1 MSATTP
7 AGFHHGFPLG
17 DLRRRLRARAL
28 EAWGMM
34 AAAPWWQRLLA
45 AATAG
50 VLAGWAFGGAAAA
63 VVAGGLLAGPSLAG
77 DWSAERVRRRL
88 DSQLAIAIDLIAR
101 SVTVGGSLR
110 QALDTAATRVTG
122 PLSVELHRAGAS
134 MDLGERPARALAGA
148 ADRSGSSLLR
158 FVAVTLAVHE
168 EIGGRLDTALRG
180 LASVIRDRRTT
191 LAEIRA
197 ATAQSRLSG
206 VLVALLPVVTSLA
219 TPVDLR
225 SALSGPA
232 GILLEALGWG
242 LALTG
247 LLVILRMT
255 RAPRDLGRAERREVG
270 GTLDSVF
277 CRIGAAVPSVLRRPH
292 RNARLLAAAGL
303 STDPASL
310 DGADGARCVGALA
323 GGLAT
328 LVLTSGPGRGFAL
341 AAAAGGWFAVEL
353 RWTRKARAR
362 RTAIEADLPQVCDL
376 IALCLSGGTSLREA
390 VMLTSR
396 HLSGVFEGRLE
407 SVVRQLEWGAGLVEA
422 MGILSGGTACEELD
436 EVVST
441 LVEVHRMGGESA
453 ATLSALASDQRLRR
467 RLRAQAEARTL
478 SVRILVP
485 LVFCILP
492 AFGLLTV
499 VPMLAHAVGGL
510 GV

>member
-1 MSATTP
+1 M
-7 AGFHHGFPLG
+7 
-17 DLRRRLRARAL
+17 
-28 EAWGMM
+28 
-34 AAAPWWQRLLA
+34 
-45 AATAG
+45 
-50 VLAGWAFGGAAAA
+50 
-63 VVAGGLLAGPSLAG
+63 AGGLLAGPSLAG

-277 CRIGAAVPSVLRRPH
+277 CRIGAAVPSVLRRPD

-396 HLSGVFEGRLE
+396 HLSGV
-407 SVVRQLEWGAGLVEA
+407 
-422 MGILSGGTACEELD
+422 
-436 EVVST
+436 
-441 LVEVHRMGGESA
+441 
-453 ATLSALASDQRLRR
+453 
-467 RLRAQAEARTL
+467 
-478 SVRILVP
+478 
-485 LVFCILP
+485 
-492 AFGLLTV
+492 
-499 VPMLAHAVGGL
+499 
-510 GV
+510 